1 MPVAARQSCS
11 TSQVHTTEIPPLD
24 KARLLLGLGWG
35 LWAGAGL
42 GEGCS
47 REKDALQLSYP
58 KHPCLLQCV

>member
-35 LWAGAGL
+35 WAGGRL
-42 GEGCS
+42 QPREGRS
-47 REKDALQLSYP
+47 PALVP
-58 KHPCLLQCV
+58 